1 MPVLTTI
8 PTGGRTEYLVNGSQ
22 NAGFGWRRAIITE
35 RVTGTGYSPSLTLN
49 QTVPAG
55 ARIVQ
60 ASMKAATAIPI
71 RLGSSAAAT
80 AGQAGAALVFGTA
93 PTALTTSLT
102 TVNLVTLTAQSA
114 FAANLAKNAVGS
126 RAWNVTAAATNGL
139 ILPTT
144 LNLPATLQGTAART
158 FYVVP
163 YAATTAAEAAQRFQV
178 GTGTAATVATTGY
191 TFGTSTSDTYS
202 FDVQIVYDELIETPD
217 Q

>member
-8 PTGGRTEYLVNGSQ
+8 PTGGRTEYLQNGSL
-22 NAGFGWRRAIITE
+22 NSGFGFRRAIITE
-35 RVTGTGYSPSLTLN
+35 RVTGTGYSPSLTLT
-49 QTVPAG
+49 QTLPAG
-55 ARIVQ
+55 ARIIQ

-80 AGQAGAALVFGTA
+80 AGQAGAALIIGTA

-102 TVNLVTLTAQSA
+102 TANWVVLTAQSA
-114 FAANLAKNAVGS
+114 FAANLAKNATAS

-144 LNLPATLQGTAART
+144 LNLPATLQSGSARSI
-158 FYVVP
+158 YVVP
-163 YAATTAAEAAQRFQV
+163 FAATTAAEAAQRFQV
-178 GTGTAATVATTGY
+178 GTSTAATVATTGY
-191 TFGTSTSDTYS
+191 TFGTGTSDSYS
-202 FDVQIVYDELIETPD
+202 FDVQVVYDELIETPD